1 MKKTNFTAILMSIFL
16 CICFSINTVNAQD
29 YTKQIEALKLSFKE
43 NSSKKLLP
51 YISSG
56 LTFIGIPSASNGQIL
71 NQIFS
76 QIPLNSL
83 KMKTQE
89 KGKALINYDIQGL
102 GKRESAI
109 HFDSEGKITKIELVD
124 NLIKQEQEQQ
134 QKQRAAQAGA
144 NAVQPVPDELA
155 KKYPAQKV
163 TFTASDKVV
172 VTGNLYDLDKNK
184 PVILL
189 CHQAGYNKYEYAD
202 IAPKLNELGY
212 NALAVDLRG
221 GGTFAAHSNETV
233 ETATKK
239 GQNVNG
245 LNAEKDIAAAIDY
258 LNKKYNQEVIVWGSS
273 YSSSFVLFA
282 AAENKKVKAS
292 ISFSPGDYF
301 GNAKPSLAE
310 VLPLLNKPFFITSSK
325 REAAGVKNLL
335 KNTTL
340 KKGQIHFIPKNV
352 DGAHGARVL
361 WNGQDDNDAAEYW
374 PAIKQ
379 FLNTL

>member
-1 MKKTNFTAILMSIFL
+1 MKKTNFTALTMLIFL
-16 CICFSINTVNAQD
+16 CMCLFINTSNAQD
-29 YTKQIEALKLSFKE
+29 YTKQIEALKLAFKDKSPE
-43 NSSKKLLP
+43 KLLP
-51 YISSG
+51 YISSE
-56 LTFIGIPSASNGQIL
+56 LAFEGIPPAMKSQIL

-76 QIPLNSL
+76 QIPL
-83 KMKTQE
+83 KTLSIKE
-89 KGKALINYDIQGL
+89 TKKGQALINYDIQGL
-102 GKRESAI
+102 GNRASAI
-109 HFDSEGKITKIELVD
+109 HFDNEGKITKIELVD
-124 NLIKQEQEQQ
+124 NLIKQGQERQRQQ
-134 QKQRAAQAGA
+134 QQVEQSA

-163 TFTASDKVV
+163 TFAASDEVI
-172 VTGNLYDLDKNK
+172 VTGNLYEIDKNK

-221 GGTFAAHSNETV
+221 GGTFAAHTNETI

-239 GQNVNG
+239 GQDVNG

-258 LNKKYNQEVIVWGSS
+258 LNKRYHQKVIVWGSS
-273 YSSSFVLFA
+273 YSSSFALFA

-301 GNAKPSLAE
+301 GDNKPSLAKI
-310 VLPLLNKPFFITSSK
+310 LPALNKPFFITSSK
-325 REAAGVKNLL
+325 REAAGIKDLL
-335 KNTTL
+335 KNTKL
-340 KKGQIHFIPKNV
+340 RKGQVHFIPKDV